1 MQKIILFLHSSRTN
15 LGATQPS
22 AQWVQEGLVLGGE
35 VNRPTRGVGNLPL
48 NSAEIKK
55 RGVMLL
61 FPQYA
66 FIALTGNF
74 FHLTL
79 FKNPS

>member
-55 RGVMLL
+55 AWSYAPVSPIRLHRVDREF
-61 FPQYA
+61 FP
-66 FIALTGNF
+66 FDF
-74 FHLTL
+74 V
-79 FKNPS
+79 